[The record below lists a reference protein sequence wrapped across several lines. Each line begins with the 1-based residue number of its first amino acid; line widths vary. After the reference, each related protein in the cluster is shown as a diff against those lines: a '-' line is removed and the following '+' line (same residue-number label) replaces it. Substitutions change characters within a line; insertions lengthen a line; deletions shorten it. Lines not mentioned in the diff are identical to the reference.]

1 LDEVVVV
8 LGHDAGEVAA
18 ALNFPEGAR
27 SVVNPSYIEG
37 QSSSL
42 RAGLQSLGGEVRA
55 AIVLLGDQPSVSP
68 DVMRALVDAYEKGAG
83 PVVQAAYGGRSGHPV
98 LLDRRIWPEIET
110 VEGDVGARDILSGH
124 PEWVTIV
131 DVGGD
136 PPQDVDT
143 WGDYRRIS
151 GGKSTG

>member
-1 LDEVVVV
+1 LDEIVVV
-8 LGHDAGEVAA
+8 LGHEADEVAA
-18 ALNFPEGAR
+18 ALSLPEEAR
-27 SVVNPSYIEG
+27 CVINPNYAEG

-42 RAGLQSLGGEVRA
+42 RAGLQAVSLEARA
-55 AIVLLGDQPSVSP
+55 AVVLLGDQPGVSSAGIRE
-68 DVMRALVDAYEKGAG
+68 VVRSYEEAGG
-83 PVVQAAYGGRSGHPV
+83 PVVQAAYGGRAGHPV
-98 LLDRRIWPEIET
+98 LFARRIWPEIET

-124 PEWVTIV
+124 PEWVTTV
-131 DVGGD
+131 DAGGD